1 MSFPV
6 SPTNGQNSVV
16 NGITYSYSTA
26 TSSWT
31 RVAGQVTAT
40 TTLSIT
46 NTTGS
51 TSTNTGALQVRGG
64 AGIGGGLFVGGIITA
79 TNVYV
84 NGYAVSTSTFS
95 GGTVANAVSITS
107 TTASSSTSTG
117 ALKVTGGV
125 GIGGDLYVGGT
136 INGTISSASIS
147 GTVGSSTNAD
157 NVQINNALPST
168 IYYLALANDLN
179 GNYVGLDADSTL
191 TYNTTN
197 SAISTK
203 NVLISGTTNAVSTTT
218 GALQVAGGLAI
229 GKDLYVG
236 GTLYIAGAGG
246 SDIDMTGGDISNIG
260 NLTANTATITRFVI
274 TATTGVYSTNT
285 GVLQVSGGVG
295 VAGGLYVGG
304 IVTATTFV
312 GSIAGSNITNTSTLQ
327 VGYAAN
333 ILGGGTGSLPYQSAA
348 NTTAF
353 LSLSGT
359 QKSLLT
365 AGASAP
371 TYVTQVQA
379 TSGTGSSSAA
389 SGQSLI
395 VTSGGLGVTGDS
407 YFVNNVGVG
416 GTLVVSGNTTF
427 SGQVT
432 FNGTATNVL
441 SSNTYYTDN
450 LLEVHVP
457 PSGVNGQWTVDD
469 GKDVGFRF
477 HYYTNSTDTNAAL
490 VIDNTN
496 KYLNWYSSG
505 AESTTS
511 VFTSSTYG
519 TFRTGNIIL
528 TNATGSTTTQ
538 TGALTVVG
546 GVGIGGGM
554 VVGGTVTATT
564 FIGNLTGTVTGTATT
579 ATNATNIAGGVKD
592 QIPYQTSTGTTAF
605 SSGLTYNG
613 TTFTATNIFVPGVTN
628 ATSTLTGALQVAG
641 GLAVGKDLYVGG
653 TLYIAGAGG
662 SDIDMTGGDISNI
675 GNLTA
680 NTATITRFVITA
692 TTGVYS
698 TNTGVL
704 QIAGGVGVAGGIF
717 AGGIITATNIFVG
730 GYAVSTGSSSLTIQ
744 TAGVSQGT
752 AATINFSTGLTATVT
767 TNVATVTLN
776 TATLMTTAV
785 TLANTTTAQVGYA
798 ANLLGNGVAN
808 GSLVYQSAANTT
820 AFLSQGT
827 AGWLLVSQGS
837 GSAPAFTGTASIY
850 VNSAVNANNIIG
862 GATNQIHY
870 QTGAGATG
878 FIAAPTTSTTYL
890 AWTGTGFTWSSSVGP
905 QGVTGPQGPQGPT
918 GNTGAQGPQGP
929 QGPQGNTGAQGPQGP
944 QGVTGA
950 QGPQGPQGVTG
961 AQGPQG
967 PQGVTGPQGPQGP
980 SRTNQDLYTTSSVTY
995 ATVSVN
1001 NSTAATSTATGALQV
1016 IGGVG
1021 IGGNLY
1027 VGGEIVAQKL
1037 TIEYTTVTTTLVKTD
1052 DVIQTTNNTAATST
1066 ATGALIVT
1074 GGVGIGGGMFVGGDI
1089 NTTNGQIIV
1098 NARETTDG
1106 SIKSQVQI
1114 SSTGTY
1120 TSMPVSGIEF
1130 SAQYAP
1136 GAGAGLGGISVG
1148 KLNATSGDYSSYL
1161 SLHTRNN
1168 GSGVTE
1174 RVRIDNVGS
1183 VIVYNTSATNSTQ
1196 TGALQVVGG
1205 VGIGGGLFVGGTV
1218 TATTFVGAFSGT
1230 SSKATNIVGGTA
1242 GQLHYQS
1249 APDTTGFVGPG
1260 TAGQILV
1267 SAGASAPTYTNT
1279 TSIQVGYAVNILGNG
1294 IANGALVYQSA
1305 ANTTAFLAQGTAGW
1319 LLVSQGSGSA
1329 PAFTG
1334 TASIYVNSAVNAN
1347 NIIGGATNQIPY
1359 QTGAGSTGFIAA
1371 PTTSTTYLA
1380 WTGTG
1385 FTWSSS
1391 VGPQGVTG
1399 PQGPQGPT
1407 GNTGAQGPQG
1417 PTGNTGAQGP
1427 QGPTGNTGAQ
1437 GPQGPTGNTG
1447 AQGPQGPAGSNGS
1460 TGAQG
1465 PQGPAGSNG
1474 STGAQGPQG
1483 PAGSNGSTGAQGPQG
1498 PTGNT
1503 GAQGPQGPTGNTGAQ
1518 GPQGPQGNTG
1528 AQGPQGPQGNT
1539 GAQGPQG
1546 PQGNTGAQGP
1556 QGPQGNT
1563 GAQGP
1568 SGPSGPG
1575 TLNSGTAG
1583 YVPYYT
1589 AATTLSAPTSG
1600 NLFWDNTNTRLG
1612 VGTSSPAYLIDA
1624 ASSGGT
1630 PVIRVIANTIGYATL
1645 QLNAQTNY
1653 TNYSTYTTYNQI
1665 VGSTNVVSNYTDF
1678 NTHYWRNNAGS
1689 STLAQLT
1696 SSLGGS
1702 LTANGQ
1708 VISPAFSIST
1718 LGTTVGNGLG
1728 SAVGGDVYLSSSAG
1742 NIILDTLSTKGAQCK
1757 SLGVNTA
1764 PSGTAGEIRATNEIT
1779 AYYSSDERLKE
1790 NVVEIEN
1797 ALEKIDQIRGVYF
1810 DWTDEHIANR
1820 GGEDGYFVRKHDVGV
1835 IAQEIETV
1843 LPEVVADRDDG
1854 YKAVRYEKI
1863 VPLLI
1868 AAIKEQ
1874 QQQIA
1879 QLSDTVN
1886 KLLNK

>member
-84 NGYAVSTSTFS
+84 NGYAVSTSTSFS

-117 ALKVTGGV
+117 ALTVTGGV

-157 NVQINNALPST
+157 NVQISNALPST

-203 NVLISGTTNAVSTTT
+203 NVLISGTTNAISTTT

-528 TNATGSTTTQ
+528 TNATGSATTQ

-546 GVGIGGGM
+546 GVGIGGGLY
-554 VVGGTVTATT
+554 VGGTVTATT
-564 FIGNLTGTVTGTATT
+564 FVGNFTGSVTGTATT
-579 ATNATNIAGGVKD
+579 ATNATNIAGGAKD
-592 QIPYQTSTGTTAF
+592 QIPYQSAAGTTTF
-605 SSGLTYNG
+605 NSGLTFNG
-613 TTFTATNIFVPGVTN
+613 TTFTATNIIVPGVTN
-628 ATSTLTGALQVAG
+628 AVSTTTGAVQVAG

-717 AGGIITATNIFVG
+717 AGGIITATNFFVG

-744 TAGVSQGT
+744 NAGVSQGT
-752 AATINFSTGLTATVT
+752 AATINFSTGLTATVA
-767 TNVATVTLN
+767 TNIATVTLN

-785 TLANTTTAQVGYA
+785 TLANTSTAQIGYA
-798 ANLLGNGVAN
+798 ANILGNGIAN
-808 GSLVYQSAANTT
+808 GSLLYQSSANTT
-820 AFLSQGT
+820 AFLAQGT
-827 AGWLLVSQGS
+827 AGWLLVSQGA
-837 GSAPAFTGTASIY
+837 GSAPAFTTTSSIY

-905 QGVTGPQGPQGPT
+905 QGVTG
-918 GNTGAQGPQGP
+918 AQGPQGP
-929 QGPQGNTGAQGPQGP
+929 SGP

-950 QGPQGPQGVTG
+950 QGPQGPQGNIG

-967 PQGVTGPQGPQGP
+967 P
-980 SRTNQDLYTTSSVTY
+980 S
-995 ATVSVN
+995 
-1001 NSTAATSTATGALQV
+1001 
-1016 IGGVG
+1016 
-1021 IGGNLY
+1021 
-1027 VGGEIVAQKL
+1027 
-1037 TIEYTTVTTTLVKTD
+1037 
-1052 DVIQTTNNTAATST
+1052 
-1066 ATGALIVT
+1066 
-1074 GGVGIGGGMFVGGDI
+1074 
-1089 NTTNGQIIV
+1089 
-1098 NARETTDG
+1098 
-1106 SIKSQVQI
+1106 
-1114 SSTGTY
+1114 
-1120 TSMPVSGIEF
+1120 
-1130 SAQYAP
+1130 
-1136 GAGAGLGGISVG
+1136 
-1148 KLNATSGDYSSYL
+1148 
-1161 SLHTRNN
+1161 
-1168 GSGVTE
+1168 
-1174 RVRIDNVGS
+1174 
-1183 VIVYNTSATNSTQ
+1183 
-1196 TGALQVVGG
+1196 
-1205 VGIGGGLFVGGTV
+1205 
-1218 TATTFVGAFSGT
+1218 
-1230 SSKATNIVGGTA
+1230 
-1242 GQLHYQS
+1242 
-1249 APDTTGFVGPG
+1249 
-1260 TAGQILV
+1260 
-1267 SAGASAPTYTNT
+1267 
-1279 TSIQVGYAVNILGNG
+1279 
-1294 IANGALVYQSA
+1294 
-1305 ANTTAFLAQGTAGW
+1305 
-1319 LLVSQGSGSA
+1319 
-1329 PAFTG
+1329 
-1334 TASIYVNSAVNAN
+1334 
-1347 NIIGGATNQIPY
+1347 
-1359 QTGAGSTGFIAA
+1359 
-1371 PTTSTTYLA
+1371 
-1380 WTGTG
+1380 
-1385 FTWSSS
+1385 
-1391 VGPQGVTG
+1391 
-1399 PQGPQGPT
+1399 
-1407 GNTGAQGPQG
+1407 
-1417 PTGNTGAQGP
+1417 
-1427 QGPTGNTGAQ
+1427 
-1437 GPQGPTGNTG
+1437 
-1447 AQGPQGPAGSNGS
+1447 
-1460 TGAQG
+1460 
-1465 PQGPAGSNG
+1465 
-1474 STGAQGPQG
+1474 
-1483 PAGSNGSTGAQGPQG
+1483 
-1498 PTGNT
+1498 
-1503 GAQGPQGPTGNTGAQ
+1503 
-1518 GPQGPQGNTG
+1518 GPQGNTG

-1556 QGPQGNT
+1556 QGPSGPQGNT

-1568 SGPSGPG
+1568 QGPQGNTGAQGPQGPQGNTGAQGPQGPSGPQGVTGAQGPQGPQGNTGAQGPQGPQGVTGAQGPQGPSGPG
-1575 TLNSGTAG
+1575 TLTSGTAG

-1589 AATTLSAPTSG
+1589 AATTLGPPTSG

-1612 VGTSSPAYLIDA
+1612 IGTASPAYLLDL

-1630 PVIRVIANTIGYATL
+1630 PTIRVVANTTGYATL
-1645 QLNAQTNY
+1645 QLNAQANY
-1653 TNYSTYTTYNQI
+1653 TNYSTYSTYNQI
-1665 VGSTNVVSNYTDF
+1665 VGSASVVSNYTDF

-1702 LTANGQ
+1702 MTITGQ
-1708 VISPAFSIST
+1708 TLSPAFGIST
-1718 LGTTVGNGLG
+1718 LGTIPGNGLG
-1728 SAVGGDVYLSSSAG
+1728 SASVSGDVYISSSAG
-1742 NIILDTLSTKGAQCK
+1742 NVILDTLNTKGAQCK

-1790 NVVEIEN
+1790 NVVEIDN
-1797 ALEKIDQIRGVYF
+1797 ALGKIDQIRGVYF

-1835 IAQEIETV
+1835 IAQEIESV

-1879 QLSDTVN
+1879 QLSETVN
-1886 KLLNK
+1886 RLVNK